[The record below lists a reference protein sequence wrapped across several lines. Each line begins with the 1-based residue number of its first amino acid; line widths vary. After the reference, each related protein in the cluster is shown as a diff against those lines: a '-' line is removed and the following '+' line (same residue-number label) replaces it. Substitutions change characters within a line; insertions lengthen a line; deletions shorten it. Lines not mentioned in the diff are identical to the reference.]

1 MNAIEANE
9 LVDKLLASAES
20 ERAIGNTA
28 AAQTFEA
35 KAEKLRRRY
44 NLTAAAPAAEPITPP
59 VMQPRKQNDY
69 FSDFPGVSAP
79 ERPLTNEQLAA
90 LRDAAAAVGRPLT
103 DRETDRALGR
113 KERDTYPTGDV
124 ISWL

>member
-1 MNAIEANE
+1 MNAVEAKE

-35 KAEKLRRRY
+35 KAEELRRRY
-44 NLTAAAPAAEPITPP
+44 NLTAPAAEPITPP
-59 VMQPRKQNDY
+59 VMQPQKQTDY

-113 KERDTYPTGDV
+113 KERDTYPTGDI